1 MLISQFLVSCSETGT
16 HPGSGLGQ
24 VPNGQAHSS
33 AHRSD
38 EGPGGLLEGDRSSSM
53 FCKWPPL
60 HGCVQMVSE
69 QSPGLSGT
77 ASTGSK
83 CHRPC
88 PWHLLL
94 KPKQD
99 QGLELTAVL
108 LGVVMRETYPPFT
121 DEKTDSHPGGG
132 VFQSHAAERAEPGFQ
147 RSMLSSQTKASSA
160 SHTSLPLRVSVSPS
174 VQQTCTEHLRQGG
187 TVLVARVPVVNKT
200 GPAPAHTGSSMP
212 SG

>member
-1 MLISQFLVSCSETGT
+1 M
-16 HPGSGLGQ
+16 
-24 VPNGQAHSS
+24 PNGQAHSS